1 MVKKAKMNSEI
12 CVNNKLFTKP
22 FLYCKMVKAIL
33 MKGSVGLLIV
43 SQIIG
48 LAAVGLYLLS
58 YQLKKRK
65 HIVWITCISNA
76 LYVLQY
82 VLLGAFSGAVMD
94 FMSTVSSFLAAKKNE
109 PPFRKHARWL
119 ALSNMLVITVVGL
132 VSAYLQKE
140 WIELLPI
147 VGALFQTG
155 GLWCDDEQTIRKFGL
170 CSAPFWLV
178 YNYISQAYGAALGSV
193 IAIISIVTAMV
204 RYRNHNSVKF

>member
-1 MVKKAKMNSEI
+1 M
-12 CVNNKLFTKP
+12 L
-22 FLYCKMVKAIL
+22 IL
-33 MKGSVGLLIV
+33 

-65 HIVWITCISNA
+65 SIVWVTCISNA

-94 FMSTVSSFLAAKKNE
+94 FMSTVSSFLAAKKNDE
-109 PPFRKHARWL
+109 PFVRHAKWL
-119 ALSNMLVITVVGL
+119 AASNMAVIAVVGL
-132 VSAYLQKE
+132 VSAYLQHD
-140 WIELLPI
+140 WLELLPI
-147 VGALFQTG
+147 AGALFQTG
-155 GLWCDDEQTIRKFGL
+155 GLWFENEQTIRKLGL

-193 IAIISIVTAMV
+193 IAIVSIVVAMV
-204 RYRNHNSVKF
+204 RYRKKSEPVL

>member
-1 MVKKAKMNSEI
+1 M
-12 CVNNKLFTKP
+12 
-22 FLYCKMVKAIL
+22 
-33 MKGSVGLLIV
+33 LLIV

-65 HIVWITCISNA
+65 SIVWVTCISNA

-82 VLLGAFSGAVMD
+82 VLLEAFSGAVMD
-94 FMSTVSSFLAAKKNE
+94 FMSTVSSFLAAKKNDE
-109 PPFRKHARWL
+109 PFKRHAKWL
-119 ALSNMLVITVVGL
+119 AASNMVIIVAVGL
-132 VSAYLQKE
+132 VSAYLQRE

-147 VGALFQTG
+147 AGALFQTG
-155 GLWCDDEQTIRKFGL
+155 GLWFENEQTIRKFGL

-193 IAIISIVTAMV
+193 IAIVSIIVAMV
-204 RYRNHNSVKF
+204 RYRKKS